1 MGNFYSVIYLF
12 GKLVKALGS
21 YQEQRLRKSSSSG
34 YALDMGGEMLL
45 RQICPSKNKISELS
59 KVTLYDAWN
68 LKFEGDKI
76 KPTLIKHIDAAVD
89 QN

>member
-21 YQEQRLRKSSSSG
+21 YQEQRLRKSSSG

-45 RQICPSKNKISELS
+45 RQICPTKNKISELS
-59 KVTLYDAWN
+59 KMTLYDAKK
-68 LKFEGDKI
+68 LKFEGDKTHPYNPY
-76 KPTLIKHIDAAVD
+76 KAH
-89 QN
+89 